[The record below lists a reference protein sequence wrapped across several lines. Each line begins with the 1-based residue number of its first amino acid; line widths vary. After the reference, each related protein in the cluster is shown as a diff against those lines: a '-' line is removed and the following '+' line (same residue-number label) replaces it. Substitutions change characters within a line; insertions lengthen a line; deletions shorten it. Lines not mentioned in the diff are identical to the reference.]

1 MPGAAIAAV
10 AVLLLPQT
18 PVHHPRTPVVWPQ
31 DTPCM
36 TVVDRSQSTLLH
48 LDYEIPHED
57 TMVPPPPMEVA
68 DSRRHQFVAF
78 CRGHSRQ
85 TPLPTWLSWTDV
97 AAAGELGLVP
107 DELGDADVLETS
119 EWAPCFHRITAD
131 DDRRPISFA
140 QAAKG
145 VDWDTASLPAGPY
158 VVEGYTWE
166 PAINVWQVRPGVVH
180 VVDGPG
186 LDVTPAAAVTTRDDF
201 MFADASLQLEG
212 CARALPGS
220 TLSLWWSIADG
231 GELDWQLASSG
242 APLVGE
248 TFALPFRAPP
258 EAVGENVAL
267 RVDVTDPA
275 QRTFAAHPLQLVV
288 VLPAQDDDPGECGS
302 LLGCDDGTT
311 TADPATGPDADPG
324 GSEAPPTSSEGPMP
338 GGSPDSSESS
348 SGPPM
353 EDSGLGGRGCACG
366 VEGAPAP
373 AALGL
378 FALVGLAV
386 PGRRRPGYP

>member
-1 MPGAAIAAV
+1 MIVTV

-18 PVHHPRTPVVWPQ
+18 SELHPRTLVVWPE

-48 LDYEIPHED
+48 FAYEIPYED

-68 DSRRHQFVAF
+68 DSRRHQFAAF

-85 TPLPTWLSWTDV
+85 TPLPTWLSWADV
-97 AAAGELGLVP
+97 AAAGEFGLVP
-107 DELGDADVLETS
+107 GELGDADVLETSS

-131 DDRRPISFA
+131 DERRPITFA
-140 QAAKG
+140 EAAKG
-145 VDWDTASLPAGPY
+145 VDWDTASLPAGAY
-158 VVEGYTWE
+158 VIEGYTWE
-166 PAINVWQVRPGVVH
+166 PGFNLWQVRPGVVH

-186 LDVTPAAAVTTRDDF
+186 LDVMPAAAVMTRDDF

-231 GELDWQLASSG
+231 DELDWQLASSG
-242 APLVGE
+242 TPLMGE
-248 TFALPFRAPP
+248 AFALTFHPPP
-258 EAVGENVAL
+258 EATGENVAL

-288 VLPAQDDDPGECGS
+288 VLPAQDDGPGECGS
-302 LLGCDDGTT
+302 LLGCDDDTT
-311 TADPATGPDADPG
+311 TADPETGPDAGSG
-324 GSEAPPTSSEGPMP
+324 GSEAPSTSSDGPVP
-338 GGSPDSSESS
+338 GGSPDSSES

-353 EDSGLGGRGCACG
+353 EDSGLGSRGCACG
-366 VEGAPAP
+366 VDGAPAP

-378 FALVGLAV
+378 FALVGLAA
-386 PGRRRPGYP
+386 RRRRDTRECP